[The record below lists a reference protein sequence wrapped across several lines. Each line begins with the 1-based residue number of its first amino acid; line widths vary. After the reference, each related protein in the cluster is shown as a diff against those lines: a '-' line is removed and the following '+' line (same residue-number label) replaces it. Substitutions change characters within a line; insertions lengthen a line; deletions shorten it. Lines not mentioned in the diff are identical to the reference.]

1 MITLKNIDVAALE
14 KALLRELAVQANQA
28 TAINPAPLLDDL
40 NEIQERLTEFLAASH
55 RTTEALG
62 DLRQKVSNMI
72 HILDVRLDEADEV
85 DEEEAA

>member
-40 NEIQERLTEFLAASH
+40 NEIQERLNEFLAASY

-62 DLRQKVSNMI
+62 ELRQKVSSMI
-72 HILDVRLDEADEV
+72 HTLDVRLDEADEV

>member
-28 TAINPAPLLDDL
+28 TAINPAPLLDELNVLHNDL
-40 NEIQERLTEFLAASH
+40 RGLLAAAH
-55 RTTEALG
+55 DGAEAL
-62 DLRQKVSNMI
+62 DKLCQRVNNMI
-72 HILDVRLDEADEV
+72 HTLDVRLDEADEA